1 MCPPKRDLGFLLKG
15 SGSPG
20 GSRGEKWGSRGGS
33 WGSRGAWGSRGDNGG
48 PGGDIGGPGEVA
60 VPGGQRGYPGTI
72 LGSREGR
79 TGRWGGGHCQ
89 ECRQARWGPEVGY
102 RVPGGAGGLREPLTA
117 CRCPRCR
124 RRCRCPRGGRRA
136 GAPGGRGGGQGRGG
150 GGPACPGTASRHRD
164 SSRAA
169 VTSPPAPHC
178 RDVTARHLRRQPRR
192 RGRAAGAGAPRHP
205 RPPPPP
211 APQSRPGRT
220 QMRCKSGG
228 GREWGM
234 QMRFK

>member
-1 MCPPKRDLGFLLKG
+1 MGVPGEILGV
-15 SGSPG
+15 PG
-20 GSRGEKWGSRGGS
+20 KWR
-33 WGSRGAWGSRGDNGG
+33 SRGDNGG
-48 PGGDIGGPGEVA
+48 TRGRYWGPGK
-60 VPGGQRGYPGTI
+60 GGRGAG
-72 LGSREGR
+72 
-79 TGRWGGGHCQ
+79 GGGHCQ

-211 APQSRPGRT
+211 PRSHARGAR
-220 QMRCKSGG
+220 K
-228 GREWGM
+228 
-234 QMRFK
+234 